1 LVPIDT
7 ALLGSWHIVL
17 ATGLPMDNAGFDDCV
32 VDDCVVDDCVVDDC
46 VVDDCVVDDCVV
58 VENRENIL

>member
-1 LVPIDT
+1 LVPIATGLVETLVPIDT

-17 ATGLPMDNAGFDDCV
+17 ATGFPMDNAGF
-32 VDDCVVDDCVVDDC
+32 DDC